1 MLDKF
6 FTTRTIYAV
15 AGIALL
21 WMLLTWLA
29 NSGSVDDEVSGPANR
44 LQQQQDA
51 EMVSSIQP
59 IANAATLAPQ
69 SSANI
74 GAQKVVEVGEAAN
87 LLDVRSNEQL
97 HQRFKQALL
106 AQQTGESEQAIR
118 QYQSLIE
125 EYPRVPEN
133 YINLANLLGAKGE
146 LDAAGKTLKQGIE
159 ANQRAS
165 ALVQGLQSVHSALA
179 AKAYRKAL
187 DVNAQESAD
196 ETFALPVVLE
206 LKTGLDLQDQV
217 QRLQTSLSAQTE
229 SSAGSKELVSDYRQ
243 QIQSLTTQLNAEKQN
258 ADTAAAA
265 KGEQITSL
273 TQRLT
278 QSNENL
284 AAAQASEREALARV
298 VRAEQDAKAQIEQ
311 ANREVAALKAELEQQ
326 QNELIAVR
334 DNQSE
339 QQAVSAVS
347 VDEPTADTVSTIT
360 PTRPEISDEQ
370 RQQAIER
377 VKSWAQAWSDQNV
390 DGYIGHYTQGYAPSS
405 VGSRE
410 EWVEQRRVRLTNKK
424 FIKVEVSTFTVSD
437 LGPRYSVTFRQHY
450 KSDVID
456 DVIFKSLTFDK
467 NEDDTWL
474 NGKIVGERVVNPR

>member
-6 FTTRTIYAV
+6 FTTRTIYAI

-21 WMLLTWLA
+21 WILVTWLA
-29 NSGSVDDEVSGPANR
+29 NSGSADEEVSGSASR

-59 IANAATLAPQ
+59 IANAATLTAQ
-69 SSANI
+69 STASI
-74 GAQKVVEVGEAAN
+74 STQQVVKVGEAAS
-87 LLDVRSNEQL
+87 LLDVGRNEQL
-97 HQRFKQALL
+97 HQRFEQALL
-106 AQQTGESEQAIR
+106 LQQSGESENAIR

-125 EYPRVPEN
+125 EFPRVPEN
-133 YINLANLLGAKGE
+133 YINLANLLGAKGD
-146 LDAAGKTLKQGIE
+146 LDAAGKTLKQGID

-187 DVNAQESAD
+187 NVNAQEPSD
-196 ETFALPVVLE
+196 EVFALPVVLE

-217 QRLQTSLSAQTE
+217 QRLQTSLSAQAE
-229 SSAGSKELVSDYRQ
+229 SSAGSKELVTDYLQ

-265 KGEQITSL
+265 KGEQIASL
-273 TQRLT
+273 TQSLT
-278 QSNENL
+278 QSNEHL

-311 ANREVAALKAELEQQ
+311 ANKEVAALKAELEQQ

-334 DNQSE
+334 ENQSE
-339 QQAVSAVS
+339 QQTVPAVRAG
-347 VDEPTADTVSTIT
+347 DLTIDAVSTIR
-360 PTRPEISDEQ
+360 PTRLQTSDEQ
-370 RQQAIER
+370 RQQAIAR

-390 DGYIGHYTQGYAPSS
+390 DGYIGHYTQSYAPST
-405 VGSRE
+405 VASRQ

-424 FIKVEVSTFTVSD
+424 FIKVEVSNFTVSD

-456 DVIFKSLTFDK
+456 DVIFKNLTFDK
-467 NEDDTWL
+467 NEDDTWV
-474 NGKIVGERVVNPR
+474 NGKIVGERVVKPR